1 MHYLQF
7 HGKEGDD
14 AGRENFFFR
23 ENGCLFV
30 MQWKEDRERAAERLF
45 GLKSKISDFFKFLLY
60 LSDKKKAG
68 KMHPP
73 PFSPPLNNFC
83 LEPFFKKRKKRKKV
97 EAMLM
102 FLNFFQSFFF
112 SNSIWNLKEVH
123 TIHWVFHFRT

>member
-14 AGRENFFFR
+14 AGRENYFFR
-23 ENGCLFV
+23 QNGCLFV
-30 MQWKEDRERAAERLF
+30 MQWKEENRERAAERLF

-83 LEPFFKKRKKRKKV
+83 LEPFFKKKEERKKGRSNADVFK
-97 EAMLM
+97 LLPIF
-102 FLNFFQSFFF
+102 FLQQ
-112 SNSIWNLKEVH
+112 
-123 TIHWVFHFRT
+123 